1 MQGEPDH
8 SAKVSETLD
17 LTVFSREREQQELYI
32 LCGL

>member
-1 MQGEPDH
+1 MQGEADH

-17 LTVFSREREQQELYI
+17 LTVFGREREQREMGI